1 MQATITEEI
10 LQEAYELKETFSISY
25 RFGIHKESLYSTTYD
40 ELSKWLKKTIRHFK
54 ATSPLEK
61 DDPFVIYLNSFRG
74 KMGNIDRKEFELII
88 NQLEERFQV
97 KKD

>member
-1 MQATITEEI
+1 MQTTMSEEI

-40 ELSKWLKKTIRHFK
+40 ELSKWLKKTISYFK
-54 ATSPLEK
+54 ETSPLKK

-74 KMGNIDRKEFELII
+74 KMGNIDHKEFELII
-88 NQLEERFQV
+88 NQLEEKFGV
-97 KKD
+97 K